1 MSRSLRGRKPS
12 PAEIRQLF
20 AAFEQELT
28 ARQRRRAE
36 VLVLYAA
43 GMEAAAI
50 AHALAC
56 HVNTVYADVQAFDRC
71 GLACLAHPL
80 QGGAPA
86 RISATQQAAIGRLA
100 DSTPGDVGLPYG
112 RWSLAKLR
120 QYVLHHHIVQ
130 AISRE
135 HLRRIL
141 KKRGSFFGA
150 SSVSCA
156 ATTRGAWLSW
166 PAYA

>member
-1 MSRSLRGRKPS
+1 MSRSLTGRKPS
-12 PAEIRQLF
+12 AAEIPQLF
-20 AAFEQELT
+20 AALEQDHT

-50 AHALAC
+50 AQAIGC

-71 GLACLAHPL
+71 GLACLQHPL

-86 RISATQQAAIGRLA
+86 RISATQQAEIGRLA
-100 DSTPGDVGLPYG
+100 DHAPGDVGLPYG

-120 QYVLHHHIVQ
+120 QYVLQHRIVK

-135 HLRRIL
+135 HLRRLL
-141 KKRGSFFGA
+141 KKRGSSSGA
-150 SSVSCA
+150 LSGSCA
-156 ATTRGAWLSW
+156 AMTRADW
-166 PAYA
+166 PS